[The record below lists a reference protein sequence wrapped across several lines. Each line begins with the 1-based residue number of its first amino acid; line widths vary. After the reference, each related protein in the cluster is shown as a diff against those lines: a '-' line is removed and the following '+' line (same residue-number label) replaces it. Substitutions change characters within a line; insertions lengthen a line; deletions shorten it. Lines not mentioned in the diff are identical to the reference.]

1 MATTTTT
8 SEHPGH
14 RWMLE
19 AFKYA
24 KNALDNKEVPSNDVF
39 VNIRFEFLCLIFFVI
54 DLVGCVI
61 VHKDETIIATGQ
73 NEPVSTQNATRHAE
87 ICALNTLFA
96 EHDLPTARQVD
107 PLILS
112 SIKH

>member
-8 SEHPGH
+8 EHPGH

-24 KNALDNKEVPSNDVF
+24 KNALENKEVPSNDVF
-39 VNIRFEFLCLIFFVI
+39 VEFLSLIFSVI

-61 VHKDETIIATGQ
+61 VHKDETIIASGQ

-87 ICALNTLFA
+87 ICALNTVFA
-96 EHDLPTARQVD
+96 EHDLPTARQVN
-107 PLILS
+107 PLLR
-112 SIKH
+112 